1 MKHIRIF
8 EEFVQPLNENSIP
21 VYDDTKFTKTG
32 GQPEANLSPAKAV
45 AFIEDLLDQKAAGE
59 VDEISVV
66 AEIPTQGKR
75 KPAYIDEIVQK
86 AKEEAAKK
94 FRLETGAEIDQAAP
108 SDIERAGVMQD
119 LFFDSEFIVDRID
132 RSQDGVFLV
141 CYPQSLADKA
151 STNPAYYSVY
161 LKPEQ
166 IEEVHY
172 SY

>member
-1 MKHIRIF
+1 
-8 EEFVQPLNENSIP
+8 
-21 VYDDTKFTKTG
+21 
-32 GQPEANLSPAKAV
+32 
-45 AFIEDLLDQKAAGE
+45 
-59 VDEISVV
+59 
-66 AEIPTQGKR
+66 
-75 KPAYIDEIVQK
+75 
-86 AKEEAAKK
+86 
-94 FRLETGAEIDQAAP
+94 
-108 SDIERAGVMQD
+108 MQD

-151 STNPAYYSVY
+151 GTNPAYYSVY